1 MNWCPVDKTVLAN
14 EQVIDGACWRC
25 GTTVVTRDLEQWFLK
40 ITAYADE
47 LLAALDTLQKWPEKV
62 LTMQRNWIGRSRRR
76 ARDVHAGGPA
86 RRRRAG
92 QPAVP
97 SLQEIEVFTTRID
110 TIYGATFVLL
120 APEHPLVE
128 QFAGTSADPRRFRE
142 AAARFRTQDRMA
154 RMVGDVEKEG
164 VFTGRYAVNPFTRA
178 TVPIW
183 VANFVLGEYG
193 TGAVMAVP
201 AHDQRDFEFARKY
214 DLPIRVVVRPAD
226 GEIPDADSLTEAVSN
241 DGIIVNSGPW
251 DGLPSDEARASMT
264 ADAQTARHRRRHGAV
279 PIEGLGDLAAALLGH
294 AHPDGATASEHGI
307 QPVPDDQ
314 LPVVLPK
321 VTEFSGRGDSP
332 LAQVP
337 EFVHTTCPVCGGPA
351 RRETDTMDTFVDSSW
366 YFDRF
371 CDPKNAQQP
380 FDPAK
385 AKYWMPVDFYS
396 GGVEH
401 AILHLIYSRFFTR
414 VFRDLGMVDH
424 DEPFTQ
430 LLTQG
435 MVLKDG
441 KVMSKSKGNVVD
453 PDTMRQKYGA
463 DALRLYVMFV
473 APPENEVE
481 WTDAGLEGSF
491 RFLAR
496 VWRLVD
502 HWCDAVR
509 DRSAADLSDS
519 SLSEAERALRRKT
532 HETIRRVTVD
542 IDERQHLNTAVS
554 ALMEL
559 VNDLYAFSDQH
570 RRRDRRGRAATA
582 RSRPPSASK
591 RWLSS
596 ARQSRRWC

>member
-1 MNWCPVDKTVLAN
+1 M
-14 EQVIDGACWRC
+14 
-25 GTTVVTRDLEQWFLK
+25 
-40 ITAYADE
+40 
-47 LLAALDTLQKWPEKV
+47 
-62 LTMQRNWIGRSRRR
+62 
-76 ARDVHAGGPA
+76 
-86 RRRRAG
+86 
-92 QPAVP
+92 
-97 SLQEIEVFTTRID
+97 
-110 TIYGATFVLL
+110 
-120 APEHPLVE
+120 
-128 QFAGTSADPRRFRE
+128 
-142 AAARFRTQDRMA
+142 
-154 RMVGDVEKEG
+154 
-164 VFTGRYAVNPFTRA
+164 
-178 TVPIW
+178 
-183 VANFVLGEYG
+183 
-193 TGAVMAVP
+193 
-201 AHDQRDFEFARKY
+201 
-214 DLPIRVVVRPAD
+214 
-226 GEIPDADSLTEAVSN
+226 
-241 DGIIVNSGPW
+241 
-251 DGLPSDEARASMT
+251 
-264 ADAQTARHRRRHGAV
+264 
-279 PIEGLGDLAAALLGH
+279 
-294 AHPDGATASEHGI
+294 
-307 QPVPDDQ
+307 PDDQ
-314 LPVVLPK
+314 LPVVLPT

-371 CDPKNAQQP
+371 CDPKNASQP

-414 VFRDLGMVDH
+414 VFRDLGLVDH

-453 PDTMRQKYGA
+453 PDTMLQKYGA

-509 DRSAADLSDS
+509 DRSAADLSDT

-532 HETIRRVTVD
+532 HETIRRITVD

-559 VNDLYAFSDQH
+559 VNDLYAFSDRTSMGLPAQGSDGAVATSERVETLAVVREAVEALVLMLAPFSPH
-570 RRRDRRGRAATA
+570 TAEELWERLGHEGGIIAAAWPSFDAEAAKADEIVVPVQVNGKLRGRITVAPDADEDQLRQAAIADPAIAPHLEGKTVKKVIVA
-582 RSRPPSASK
+582 QGK
-591 RWLSS
+591 LVNIVVG
-596 ARQSRRWC
+596 